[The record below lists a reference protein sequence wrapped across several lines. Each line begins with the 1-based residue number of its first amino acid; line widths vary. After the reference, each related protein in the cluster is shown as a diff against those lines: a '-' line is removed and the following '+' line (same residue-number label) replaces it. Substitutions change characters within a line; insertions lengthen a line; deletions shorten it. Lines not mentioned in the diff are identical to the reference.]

1 MSGRWERMY
10 SYSCDTTLLPHSS
23 LFSLAITLNIVTQY
37 SATILNIYA
46 VNIVALFEN
55 IWED

>member
-1 MSGRWERMY
+1 MQKNSVMVHFMF
-10 SYSCDTTLLPHSS
+10 LI
-23 LFSLAITLNIVTQY
+23 FQITLNIVIQY

-55 IWED
+55 I

>member
-1 MSGRWERMY
+1 MVHFMF
-10 SYSCDTTLLPHSS
+10 LI
-23 LFSLAITLNIVTQY
+23 FQITLNIVIQY

-55 IWED
+55 I